1 MPSDSMTTLFEKLSN
16 GRFVVTSELT
26 PPKGTDLEPLFE
38 AAEFIAP
45 VVDAVNLTDSHS
57 SRMSLAPVAAAHQL
71 MDRGVEPI
79 VQMTTRD
86 RNRIALQSDMLGAA
100 ALGVSNLVCMGGDPP
115 QNGDHPDAKPVF
127 DLGTA
132 DLIAAANGL
141 NAGKDLAGNALNQ
154 PTRFCIGAVVNPG
167 ARDLDVEIARLE
179 EKAAAGAT
187 FFQTQAVYDVTAFE
201 GFLARIAHLN
211 VRILAGILP
220 IKSVKMARYM
230 NDNVPG
236 IDIPDA
242 LIATIEQAADV
253 ADASA
258 TIAAETI
265 RTISPWCAGVHVMAL
280 GWERRIP
287 EILERAGVR

>member
-1 MPSDSMTTLFEKLSN
+1 MTTLSEKLNN

-26 PPKGTDLEPLFE
+26 PPKGTDLEALFE
-38 AAEFIAP
+38 AARFIAP

-57 SRMSLAPVAAAHQL
+57 SRMRLSPVAAAHQL
-71 MDRGVEPI
+71 IDRGVEPI

-127 DLGTA
+127 DLDTA
-132 DLIAAANGL
+132 ELIAAANSL
-141 NAGKDLAGNALNQ
+141 NAGKDLAGNELNQ
-154 PTRFCIGAVVNPG
+154 PTQFCIGAVVNPG
-167 ARDLDVEIARLE
+167 ARDLDVEIARLV

-187 FFQTQAVYDVTAFE
+187 FFQTQAVYDAKAFE
-201 GFLARIAHLN
+201 AFLERIAHLD

-242 LIATIEQAADV
+242 LIETIAQANDV
-253 ADASA
+253 PDASA
-258 TIAAETI
+258 TIAAQTI
-265 RTISPWCAGVHVMAL
+265 RTISPWCAGVHMMAL

-287 EILERAGVR
+287 EILERAGIR